1 MFNPLVPFQ
10 RIGARPRG
18 LPWRLSAVADLE
30 ARALLLG
37 SLRWNGTR
45 RSFSFGPPPEV
56 LHHVC
61 I

>member
-10 RIGARPRG
+10 RIGARPCG
-18 LPWRLSAVADLE
+18 LPWRPSVVADLE
-30 ARALLLG
+30 ARVPLLG